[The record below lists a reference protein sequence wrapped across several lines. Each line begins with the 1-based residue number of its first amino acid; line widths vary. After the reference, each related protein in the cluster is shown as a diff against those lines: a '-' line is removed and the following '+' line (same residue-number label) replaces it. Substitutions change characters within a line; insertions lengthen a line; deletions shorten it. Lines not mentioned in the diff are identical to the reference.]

1 MSSEGGSTD
10 SSLSQVSGLSSGSS
24 APPPPCGSS
33 REVVRLLRLVRAS
46 YSQMPALGSL
56 FMDEVFGLL
65 ARNVLDSAVE
75 AWIGDNTV
83 RDFQNDFVV
92 DNALPEAA
100 ANRWLLRLALDKESA
115 CSIAINLGPLWLG
128 AAGGAEAPERAVS
141 ALCLAP
147 HFRLLCFTER
157 RSEPSSQGNLGDI
170 DGLLGAPLVLP
181 NDYERRPA
189 LLALL
194 ANYLIEALNGFCR
207 LTSDEMRAKLLWR
220 LGHLVAARKQ
230 LLDALAEAGARES
243 ALAEGGGRALPWHS
257 LPRVIYEAG
266 SDWTLEGS
274 VVRVVKKPPGGATS
288 K

>member
-1 MSSEGGSTD
+1 M
-10 SSLSQVSGLSSGSS
+10 
-24 APPPPCGSS
+24 
-33 REVVRLLRLVRAS
+33 RLVRSS
-46 YSQMPALGSL
+46 YSQLPALGSL
-56 FMDEVFGLL
+56 FMDELFGLL
-65 ARNVLDSAVE
+65 TRNVLDAAVE

-92 DNALPEAA
+92 DNALSSEATS
-100 ANRWLLRLALDKESA
+100 RWQLRLALDKETT

-128 AAGGAEAPERAVS
+128 ATSGLQTPQRNVS

-157 RSEPSSQGNLGDI
+157 RAEPSSQGNLGDI

-181 NDYERRPA
+181 KDYEKRPA
-189 LLALL
+189 LLALT

-207 LTSDEMRAKLLWR
+207 LSSNEMRAKLLWR
-220 LGHLVAARKQ
+220 LGHLVAIRKK
-230 LLDALAEAGARES
+230 LLEALAEAGVHEA
-243 ALAEGGGRALPWHS
+243 ALTEGGRPMPWHS

-274 VVRVVKKPPGGATS
+274 VVRVVKKPHGGATS